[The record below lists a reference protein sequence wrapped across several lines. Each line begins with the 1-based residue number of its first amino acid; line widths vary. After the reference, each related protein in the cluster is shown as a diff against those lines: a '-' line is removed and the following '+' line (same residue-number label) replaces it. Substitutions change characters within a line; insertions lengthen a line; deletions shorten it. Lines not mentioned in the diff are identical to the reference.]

1 MAPLLDAELAALA
14 GGLRQVTVR
23 LQVGG
28 AGEGSGVVWRPDG
41 LVVTN
46 AHVARGRTARVRL
59 DSGEL
64 LVGRVVAREPA
75 LDLAALFVEA
85 RGLAAARLGEAAR
98 LRPGELLLALG
109 HPLGVANAISL
120 GVVHKVVREAD
131 GQPRWISADLRLAP
145 GNSGG
150 PLAGVDGRV
159 VGINTLVAAG
169 LGFAVPASVV
179 NAFLRG
185 AGISRD
191 ERAA

>member
-1 MAPLLDAELAALA
+1 MTPLLDAELAALA

-85 RGLAAARLGEAAR
+85 RGLSAARLGDAAR

-109 HPLGVANAISL
+109 HPLRVANAISL
-120 GVVHKVVREAD
+120 GVVHEVVREAD

>member
-1 MAPLLDAELAALA
+1 MTPLLDAELAALA
-14 GGLRQVTVR
+14 GDLRQVTVR

-59 DSGEL
+59 DSGDL

-85 RGLAAARLGEAAR
+85 RGLSAARLGDAAR

-109 HPLGVANAISL
+109 HPRGVANAISL
-120 GVVHKVVREAD
+120 GVVHEVVREGD